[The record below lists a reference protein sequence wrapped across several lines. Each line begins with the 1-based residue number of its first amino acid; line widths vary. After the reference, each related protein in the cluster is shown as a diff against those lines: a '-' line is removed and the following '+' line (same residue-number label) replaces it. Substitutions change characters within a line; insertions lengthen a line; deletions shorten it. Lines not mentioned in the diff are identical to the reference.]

1 MNKSR
6 KFTNLPPKDTTMR
19 PLDIQAGKTTPRILY
34 SPEENVLQI
43 IGSSLP
49 ENVYSL
55 YEPVME
61 WIQEFVKSP
70 VLNPSLR
77 IIFKIQYYN
86 SGSIRYFAE
95 ILTKIATLSEKGLK
109 YMVEWYYEA
118 DDENIR
124 EAGEDLS
131 DISETPFTLI
141 SYQNK

>member
-1 MNKSR
+1 MK
-6 KFTNLPPKDTTMR
+6 

-34 SPEENVLQI
+34 GQEENILQI

-49 ENVYSL
+49 ENVYSM

-61 WIQEFVKSP
+61 WIDEFVAAP
-70 VLNPSLR
+70 VLKPPMR

-95 ILTKIATLSEKGLK
+95 LLTKIAALYNKGLH
-109 YMVEWYYEA
+109 YSVEWHYEE
-118 DDENIR
+118 DDDNIR

-131 DISETPFTLI
+131 EISETPFTMI
-141 SYQNK
+141 PYKKS

>member
-1 MNKSR
+1 
-6 KFTNLPPKDTTMR
+6 MR

-34 SPEENVLQI
+34 SPAENVLQI

-49 ENVYSL
+49 ENVYTL

-61 WIQEFVKSP
+61 WLQEFVNAP
-70 VLNPSLR
+70 VLNPPMQ

-95 ILTKIATLSEKGLK
+95 ILTKIANLSGKGLK
-109 YMVEWYYEA
+109 YSVEWYYEA

-141 SYQNK
+141 SYKNK